1 MIWKE
6 VCRRQLMDRKESLVV
21 SPQQNERNFRITNNN
36 AIDLHVGKRLRL
48 RRTLLGMSQE
58 QLGAELNITFQQVQK
73 YERAAN
79 RVSASRLWDMSQIL
93 DVPISYF
100 FDDMSEETM
109 QASPRRVSRGPDN
122 IDFDSGAASIKDPMA
137 RRETL
142 ELVRAYYNIES
153 ASARKRVAEVVKTIA
168 ATLTE
173 E

>member
-1 MIWKE
+1 MSSEK
-6 VCRRQLMDRKESLVV
+6 
-21 SPQQNERNFRITNNN
+21 PERNFRITNNN
-36 AIDLHVGKRLRL
+36 AIDLHVGQRLRL

-58 QLGAELNITFQQVQK
+58 QLGVELNITFQQVQK

-109 QASPRRVSRGPDN
+109 QMSPRRVAGGMDN
-122 IDFDSGAASIKDPMA
+122 VELTITDTGVKDPMA

-153 ASARKRVAEVVKTIA
+153 AGARRRVAEMVKTIA
-168 ATLTE
+168 ATLSE